1 MLAEE
6 NKVFKELHIEAGKYF
21 CSCNSILDCFLNLLY
36 TQYTLFVNMMV
47 SCGFRKYLKN
57 YFMTQ

>member
-6 NKVFKELHIEAGKYF
+6 NEVFKELHIEAGKYMYF
-21 CSCNSILDCFLNLLY
+21 CSCNSILDCFMNLLY

-47 SCGFRKYLKN
+47 SCGVRKS
-57 YFMTQ
+57 YFMI

>member
-21 CSCNSILDCFLNLLY
+21 LSCNSILDCFLNLLY